1 MIPEHDFA
9 SNCTV
14 SAVSRLA
21 HDPAAPAKV
30 HLEKVPLAKVHRSF
44 QSRCSFPP
52 AKRQRLAG
60 LQSHHIPLDAPVPPL
75 KSLLADQVLPDPLY
89 LQSSLQPGHNE
100 LVVLHAEAVDP
111 RLFFAQ

>member
-1 MIPEHDFA
+1 MIPDTILRQIPQSPSFP
-9 SNCTV
+9 V
-14 SAVSRLA
+14 WA
-21 HDPAAPAKV
+21 HDPGPRA
-30 HLEKVPLAKVHRSF
+30 KVPLAKVHWSF

-60 LQSHHIPLDAPVPPL
+60 LQSHQRQLDAPVPPL
-75 KSLLADQVLPDPLY
+75 KSLLTDQVLPDPLY

-111 RLFFAQ
+111 RLFAAQ